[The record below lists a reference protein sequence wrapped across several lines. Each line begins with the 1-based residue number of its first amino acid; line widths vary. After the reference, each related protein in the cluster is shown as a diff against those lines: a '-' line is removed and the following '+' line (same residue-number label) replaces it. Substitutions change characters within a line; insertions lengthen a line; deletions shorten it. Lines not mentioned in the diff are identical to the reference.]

1 MKVTGV
7 DVHIV
12 SVPFVHPETW
22 RFGRMWSLTNAII
35 DGGQVLPESPYFV

>member
-12 SVPFVHPETW
+12 SVPFAHPETW
-22 RFGRMWSLTNAII
+22 RFGRMVGAHER
-35 DGGQVLPESPYFV
+35 DRRGAHR